1 MGQTGEKSP
10 KCARGKPNGARQV
23 MAINADYLVKGAGAT
38 ALAFVDVMLRETD
51 ATFVLVDKGAAPG
64 GHWND
69 AYPFVRLHQPSSF
82 YGVASRPLGHDRKDE
97 SGLNAG
103 LRELASGIEVADY
116 FHQLMRDSILP
127 SKRVAY
133 FPVSEVVEEDYRNG
147 RAVFVSLLSRAREE
161 VTFRRKF
168 VDATILSTSIPLTHK
183 RGFDVQQGVVCAPP
197 NDLTRLAPSHGRF
210 TLLGG
215 GKTAID
221 SALWLLSN
229 GADPS
234 AITWVRPRDAW
245 MINRAVQQ
253 PGLEFFDQSIGG
265 IARQYE
271 IAATARSVR
280 AFCEGMEAAQ
290 LWLRL
295 DPSIWPTMMHA
306 ANVTVAEVEHLRRIK
321 KIIRMGRVQTISAD
335 KIVLSGGEASV
346 DPRSLYI
353 DCTAS
358 ALGANVHNRSP
369 VFSPNRISLQ
379 MVRAFQPTFSGALI
393 GFIEAAIADESE
405 KQRLARVTPM
415 TDTPE
420 DFLKTMI
427 DGLGNQ
433 AAWNA
438 HPKIRAWLR
447 TCRLD
452 AFGKTLSEV
461 DPEDAAKRAILSR
474 IAASAGPAV
483 KNLAQLLEA

>member
-1 MGQTGEKSP
+1 MPIQ
-10 KCARGKPNGARQV
+10 
-23 MAINADYLVKGAGAT
+23 ADYLVKGAGAS

-82 YGVASRPLGHDRKDE
+82 YGVPSRPLGHDRKDE
-97 SGLNAG
+97 GGLNSG

-116 FHQLMRDSILP
+116 FHQLMRDTFLP
-127 SKRVAY
+127 SKRVTY
-133 FPVSEVVEEDYRNG
+133 FPVSEIVEDDPSTG
-147 RAVFVSLLSRAREE
+147 RAVIVSLLSRARQEA
-161 VTFRRKF
+161 TFRRKL
-168 VDATILSTSIPLTHK
+168 VDATILSTTIPLTHK
-183 RGFDVQQGVVCAPP
+183 RNFEVEPGVACIPP
-197 NDLTRLAPSHGRF
+197 NDLTRRAPGHNKF
-210 TLLGG
+210 TILGG

-221 SALWLLSN
+221 SALWLLAN

-234 AITWVRPRDAW
+234 AITWVVPRDPW
-245 MINRAVQQ
+245 MINRASQQ
-253 PGLEFFDQSIGG
+253 PGLEFFSQSIGG
-265 IARQYE
+265 IANQYE
-271 IAATARSVR
+271 VAATARSVR
-280 AFCEGMEAAQ
+280 EFCEGMEAAG

-295 DPSIWPTMMHA
+295 DPSVWPTLMHA
-306 ANVTVAEVEHLRRIK
+306 ANVTALEIEQLRRIDSV
-321 KIIRMGRVQTISAD
+321 IRMGRVQTIAAS
-335 KIVLSGGEASV
+335 KLKLSGGEAPA

-358 ALGANVHNRSP
+358 ALGANVHDRSP
-369 VFSPNRISLQ
+369 VFGGNLIRLQ
-379 MVRAFQPTFSGALI
+379 MIRAFQPTFSAALI
-393 GFIEAAIADESE
+393 GYIEATIADDSD
-405 KQRLARVTPM
+405 KQRLTRVTPM

-420 DFLKTMI
+420 DFMRTMV

-433 AAWNA
+433 GAWNA
-438 HPKIRAWLR
+438 NPKIRAWLR

-461 DPEDAAKRAILSR
+461 DPGDTEKRAVLAR

-483 KNLAQLLEA
+483 QNLARLIAA